1 MNSSFPPE
9 DIRKSRCPSGRSLL
23 FLSLTLAFLG
33 AACSPSSIRAQTL
46 NPAPEASPTLDA
58 GLPSAP
64 DPQGTTSLSGTVAD
78 QTGAA
83 VRGAVVTVTG
93 DNGAI
98 RFSARTNRRG
108 DFYIGALPPGTYQV
122 SVSGS
127 TLKPMAPQPLVL
139 GARAR
144 NFPIVVTRIPR
155 FTSTVRVTAS
165 PIQIATAQ
173 VHVEEKQRM
182 LGGVVPNF
190 YTAFEWNAA
199 PMTPKLK
206 YGMALRATF
215 DPFSFL
221 TDAAI
226 AGSEQYHDT
235 YPGYGAGWEGYG
247 KRFGATLA
255 DSFDSR
261 MIGEALLP
269 SLLHQDP
276 RYFYRG
282 KGSFGR
288 RLMYAVGQTI
298 MTRSDRGGEE
308 VNYSR
313 IGGAFMA
320 AGLSNV
326 YHSPEDRSAG
336 ITVRDALVILGGD
349 AGENVLREFLS
360 RMLTSHVPPTAKG
373 KP

>member
-1 MNSSFPPE
+1 V
-9 DIRKSRCPSGRSLL
+9 
-23 FLSLTLAFLG
+23 
-33 AACSPSSIRAQTL
+33 
-46 NPAPEASPTLDA
+46 
-58 GLPSAP
+58 
-64 DPQGTTSLSGTVAD
+64 TT
-78 QTGAA
+78 
-83 VRGAVVTVTG
+83 
-93 DNGAI
+93 
-98 RFSARTNRRG
+98 
-108 DFYIGALPPGTYQV
+108 
-122 SVSGS
+122 
-127 TLKPMAPQPLVL
+127 
-139 GARAR
+139 
-144 NFPIVVTRIPR
+144 IPR

-190 YTAFEWNAA
+190 YTAFDWNAA

-226 AGSEQYHDT
+226 AGSEQYHNT

-288 RLMYAVGQTI
+288 RLMYAVGQTV

-349 AGENVLREFLS
+349 AGENVLREFVS